1 MIGFLVKNEAKNIYK
16 DKICLFFNV
25 LALPSV
31 ICWPI
36 PLFNASC
43 GFQKYQNG
51 FNQNTYVEKSLAV
64 KHFCYEHT

>member
-1 MIGFLVKNEAKNIYK
+1 MRLTYAKIKLTHFL
-16 DKICLFFNV
+16 NV

-43 GFQKYQNG
+43 GFQK
-51 FNQNTYVEKSLAV
+51 NQNRFNKKNLYSEKSGGKKCLLWT
-64 KHFCYEHT
+64 YLTPL